1 MDLKPQPKVDPIAL
15 DGLEP
20 LLDRAHVEV
29 VDSQPVLELELEK
42 TAAYHETRTLL
53 ELLGQVHK
61 VHELLSDTNLRL
73 TRAYSRVKHMERV
86 VEDQERRLELLPTL
100 TEQATRAIELQA
112 KLDEAI
118 AELESLRQP
127 WWHRL
132 TRKDVGKI

>member
-1 MDLKPQPKVDPIAL
+1 MNIKPQPNVDPLTL

-29 VDSQPVLELELEK
+29 VESEPVLELEK

-53 ELLGQVHK
+53 ELLGQVHQ
-61 VHELLSDTNLRL
+61 VHSLLSETNQRL

-86 VEDQERRLELLPTL
+86 VEDQEKRLELLPTL
-100 TEQATRAIELQA
+100 TEQATRAIELQG

-118 AELESLRQP
+118 SELEKLRQP

-132 TRKDVGKI
+132 SLKDVPRF

>member
-1 MDLKPQPKVDPIAL
+1 MNLKPQPKVDPIAL

-20 LLDRAHVEV
+20 LLDQAHVEI
-29 VDSQPVLELELEK
+29 VDSEPVLELELEK
-42 TAAYHETRTLL
+42 TSAYHETRTLL

-61 VHELLSDTNLRL
+61 VHELLSETNLRL

-86 VEDQERRLELLPTL
+86 VEDQERRLEVLPSL
-100 TEQATRAIELQA
+100 TAQATRAVELQS

-118 AELESLRQP
+118 SELEKLRQP

-132 TRKDVGKI
+132 TRKDVPKI